1 MNYDEKIV
9 KESTSL
15 EDATTE
21 ICCYG
26 FYDTKGVS
34 KEDVLKYMRLGALWQ
49 KEQQINKTNNDVE
62 RNKLA
67 EAIAIIKYNYLP
79 WTVGK
84 LITRGK
90 YKGYYK
96 MPPSPPMTFGSYDL
110 ALAYLVKVAEK
121 QLIS

>member
-9 KESTSL
+9 KESASL
-15 EDATTE
+15 EDAATK

-49 KEQQINKTNNDVE
+49 KDQQTNIEQ
-62 RNKLA
+62 NKLA

-110 ALAYLVKVAEK
+110 ALAYLVKFAEK
-121 QLIS
+121 QLIGL